1 MSAPF
6 NGLDVAGTGQRIKD
20 WVIARFEES
29 SQPLPERR
37 YCAPGDPRSISW
49 DCEQFVVALGGIGW
63 GQALDEGSTSA
74 RTGSPISVMGMRHA
88 VYTLQ
93 LVRCTPQPDAT
104 KREKLPSV
112 AALDAA
118 GLAFMRDAGLLS
130 QAMLTFAADMSQ
142 HLGRDALVQCGV
154 VEPVGPD
161 GGFHAAEGTITITV
175 GALT

>member
-1 MSAPF
+1 VSTPF

-20 WVIARFEES
+20 WVIARFEDS

-37 YCAPGDPRSISW
+37 YCAPGDPRTIAW

-63 GQALDEGSTSA
+63 GQALDESSASA
-74 RTGSPISVMGMRHA
+74 RTGTPVSVMGMRHA

-93 LVRCTPQPDAT
+93 IVRCTPQPDAT

-112 AALDAA
+112 EALDAA
-118 GLAFMRDAGLLS
+118 GLTYMRDAGLLS
-130 QAMLTFAADMSQ
+130 QALLTFAADMAQ
-142 HLGRDALVQCGV
+142 HLGREALVQCGV
-154 VEPVGPD
+154 IEPVGPD